1 MASKVEIINTALR
14 GLGAVSIASATED
27 KENARKMNAIYDIY
41 LRALLRVHPWS
52 FAKKETTLSQLTDTP
67 VLEDYTYIYSLP
79 SDFVRLNKTSVE
91 PDYSHKIKGKKLYS
105 NSNTI
110 SIEYIYFNED
120 SASYDDMFV
129 DAFAARLAA
138 ELCYAI
144 TRDKD
149 MVKIKWQEYASKL
162 RLAQSQNGQEVS
174 IDEFQQDQ
182 WLNSRY

>member
-1 MASKVEIINTALR
+1 MASDVEIINTALR
-14 GLGAVSIASATED
+14 GLGAVSIAARTED
-27 KENARKMNAIYDIY
+27 SENARKMNAVYDIF
-41 LRALLRVHPWS
+41 LKSLLRIHPWS
-52 FAKKETTLSQLTDTP
+52 FAKKETTLSRLTDSP
-67 VLEDYTYIYSLP
+67 VLDDYIYIYSLP

-91 PDYSHKIKGKKLYS
+91 PSYSHKIKGRKLYS
-105 NSNTI
+105 NADSI
-110 SIEYIYFNED
+110 SIEYVYFND
-120 SASYDDMFV
+120 DPSTYDDMFV